1 MKTMLL
7 ATAIRLLLPVFLL
20 FSIYMFFRGHNQP
33 GGGFI
38 AALVLAIGVLFHL
51 LALGKEKT
59 LKLFGNSTHWMIALG
74 LGAMILS
81 AMAGI
86 LQGDHLL
93 EAYWLKIEIPLIGKL
108 GTPILFD
115 VGVYFVVLGISLT
128 IAFALFED
136 ESWK

>member
-1 MKTMLL
+1 MKTLLL

-20 FSIYMFFRGHNQP
+20 FSLYMFFRGHDQP

-38 AALVLAIGVLFHL
+38 AALVLTIGVLFHL

-59 LKLFGNSTHWMIALG
+59 LRLFGMSTYWLIALG
-74 LGAMILS
+74 LGAMIL
-81 AMAGI
+81 AALVGI
-86 LQGDHLL
+86 FHGEPLL
-93 EAYWLKIEIPLIGKL
+93 EAYWLDVKIPLIGKL

-115 VGVYFVVLGISLT
+115 AGVYLVVVGVSLT

-136 ESWK
+136 